1 MSVGDLT
8 VGDPTEAGAVVP
20 FTIRVP
26 DAELDELRRRIRATR
41 WPEPMADDW
50 SLGTAPGALRR
61 LLEHWGGEYDWRAAE
76 ARLNAIDQVQ
86 VEVPVGATAGSP
98 TIRVH
103 ALRTGTPGATPLLL
117 VHGWPDGF
125 IRFESALPLI
135 AGRFEI
141 VVPSIPGYGFSEI
154 PLGAFGPTAVADAL
168 AALMAALGHDRFV
181 VHGADIGSSIAQ
193 QLAVRHPE
201 RVSALHLGEVPLRMV
216 RTLGNAQSTDAE
228 RALITRLN
236 EWDAAEGAYSHLQ
249 RTKPQTLAAS
259 LNDSP
264 AGLASWMLE
273 KFQAWSDSGGGSGS
287 NGGGGDVFSRFSVD
301 DLCTNLTIYWVTQT
315 AGSAGRYYANTRLDS
330 FDNSRVTAPTGGALF
345 PKDITLA
352 PRATAERWFNVQ
364 RWTEMPSG
372 GHFGPWEEPEAWA
385 AEIIAFADQVGV

>member
-1 MSVGDLT
+1 VGDRNT
-8 VGDPTEAGAVVP
+8 GGQATPDAVAP

-26 DAELDELRRRIRATR
+26 DAELHELRRRILATR
-41 WPEPMADDW
+41 WPEPMTEDW
-50 SLGTAPGALRR
+50 SLGTAVGALRR
-61 LLEHWGGEYDWRAAE
+61 LLEHWGGDYDWRAAE

-86 VEVPVGATAGSP
+86 VTVPVDQPGPDGA

-103 ALRTGTPGATPLLL
+103 ALRAGTPGATPLLL
-117 VHGWPDGF
+117 IHGWPDGF
-125 IRFESALPLI
+125 VRFEKALPLI
-135 AGRFEI
+135 AERFEI

-154 PLGAFGPTAVADAL
+154 PSGAFGPTAVADAL
-168 AALMAALGHDRFV
+168 AGLMVALGHDRFV

-193 QLAVRHPE
+193 QLALRHPE

-216 RTLGNAQSTDAE
+216 RTLSSAESTHAE
-228 RALITRLN
+228 RELLTKLN

-264 AGLASWMLE
+264 AGLASWILE
-273 KFQAWSDSGGGSGS
+273 KFHAWSDDDRDDGGEH
-287 NGGGGDVFSRFSVD
+287 GDVFSRFSLD

-315 AGSAGRYYANTRLDS
+315 AGSAGRYYANTWLDS

-352 PRATAERWFNVQ
+352 PRTTAERWFNVQ

>member
-1 MSVGDLT
+1 MGSLT
-8 VGDPTEAGAVVP
+8 GPGAVTP
-20 FTIRVP
+20 FTIRIP

-41 WPEPMADDW
+41 WPAPMTDDW
-50 SLGTAPGALRR
+50 SLGTAPAELRR
-61 LLEHWGGEYDWRAAE
+61 LLEHWGGDYDWRAAE

-86 VEVPVGATAGSP
+86 VAVPVGAGDETL
-98 TIRVH
+98 RVH
-103 ALRTGTPGATPLLL
+103 ALRAGTPGATPLLL

-125 IRFESALPLI
+125 IRFEAALSLI
-135 AGRFEI
+135 ADRFEI

-154 PLGAFGPTAVADAL
+154 PARAFGPTAVADAF
-168 AALMAALGHDRFV
+168 AGLMSALGHERFV

-216 RTLGNAQSTDAE
+216 RSLDPAELDDAE
-228 RALITRLN
+228 RELLARLQA
-236 EWDAAEGAYSHLQ
+236 WDVAEGAYSHLQ

-273 KFQAWSDSGGGSGS
+273 KFRAWGDVDDSPAA
-287 NGGGGDVFSRFSVD
+287 VFSRFSLD

-315 AGSAGRYYANTRLDS
+315 AGSAGRYYANTRLET
-330 FDNSRVTAPTGGALF
+330 FDNSRVTAPTGAALF
-345 PKDITLA
+345 PKDILVA
-352 PRATAERWFNVQ
+352 PRKTAERWFSVQ
-364 RWTEMPSG
+364 RWTEMPAG

-385 AEIIAFADQVGV
+385 AELTAFADQVGV

>member
-1 MSVGDLT
+1 MGSLT
-8 VGDPTEAGAVVP
+8 GPGAVTP
-20 FTIRVP
+20 FTIRIP

-41 WPEPMADDW
+41 WPAPMTDDW
-50 SLGTAPGALRR
+50 SLGTAPAELRR
-61 LLEHWGGEYDWRAAE
+61 LLEHWGGDYDWRAAE

-86 VEVPVGATAGSP
+86 VAVPVGAGDETL
-98 TIRVH
+98 RVH
-103 ALRTGTPGATPLLL
+103 ALLAGTPGATPLLL
-117 VHGWPDGF
+117 IHGWPDGF
-125 IRFESALPLI
+125 IRFEAVLPLI
-135 AGRFEI
+135 AERFEI

-154 PLGAFGPTAVADAL
+154 PARAFGPTAVADAF
-168 AALMAALGHDRFV
+168 AGLMSALGHERFV

-216 RTLGNAQSTDAE
+216 RSLDPAELDDAE
-228 RALITRLN
+228 RELLARLQA
-236 EWDAAEGAYSHLQ
+236 WDAAEGAYSHLQ

-273 KFQAWSDSGGGSGS
+273 KFRAWGDVDDSPGA
-287 NGGGGDVFSRFSVD
+287 VFSRFSLD

-315 AGSAGRYYANTRLDS
+315 AGSAGRYYANTRLDT
-330 FDNSRVTAPTGGALF
+330 FDNSRVTAPTGAALF
-345 PKDITLA
+345 PKDILVA
-352 PRATAERWFNVQ
+352 PRTTAERWFTVQ

-385 AEIIAFADQVGV
+385 AELTAFADQVGV